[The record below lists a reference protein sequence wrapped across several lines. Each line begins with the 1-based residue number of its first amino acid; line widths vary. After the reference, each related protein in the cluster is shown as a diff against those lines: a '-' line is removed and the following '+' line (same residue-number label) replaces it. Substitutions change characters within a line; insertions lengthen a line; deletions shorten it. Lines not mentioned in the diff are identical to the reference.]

1 MARPRKKLFYETPLP
16 DFLPPEKEWLRDYHR
31 NSRNVVEYMA
41 RNGAK
46 STAYHAAIRAL
57 TLFREY
63 LLQNGICFSPVA
75 ATQWCAGNAPLV
87 KGYEITFRRLLD
99 FYQYGSVQPIHAF
112 PYAIQYSTQNT
123 GWGYLMA
130 SLYLCRIK
138 QEIRIIRLLSQMQL
152 QDSCMAYR
160 SQEFMIFHRLPFL
173 FWKNT
178 ATGTSIVRTTR
189 TQGTLTLLAISF
201 MRWQSRGSAHSA
213 LGGIHTSG

>member
-112 PYAIQYSTQNT
+112 PYAIQYCTQLSEYWLGLLN
-123 GWGYLMA
+123 GF
-130 SLYLCRIK
+130 SLSLQDK
-138 QEIRIIRLLSQMQL
+138 A
-152 QDSCMAYR
+152 QDSCMACR
-160 SQEFMIFHRLPFL
+160 FQVFMIFHRLPFL

-178 ATGTSIVRTTR
+178 ATGISIVHTTR
-189 TQGTLTLLAISF
+189 TQGILTLLAISF